1 ALKRSGASQNREQN
15 PRTSPPDRIHILIC
29 LSEIEER
36 RSASAGRQHLS
47 SLPQCHGGVVRP
59 LKAGGAVRWRN
70 HPFSPSGGR
79 RRDVRGRQKADAGR
93 GGVRGPYPPPRGPPG
108 GRPAW

>member
-36 RSASAGRQHLS
+36 RSARAGGEHLS
-47 SLPQCHGGVVRP
+47 IVPQGQGGVVRP
-59 LKAGGAVRWRN
+59 VKAGGAVRWRN

-79 RRDVRGRQKADAGR
+79 RRDVRLRQKADAGR
-93 GGVRGPYPPPRGPPG
+93 GTLRGL
-108 GRPAW
+108 